1 MTRTDRPGTLH
12 FVADGPVAGLALAR
26 RPLEHPRA
34 TVVCV
39 HGALDRAASFARLAR
54 RLGDVEVVAYD
65 RRGYQGSRDLGVGD
79 LADHVEDL
87 VRVVAAANAGPV
99 VVLGH
104 SFGGLVAMGAA
115 VRAPESIA
123 LVLAYESPF
132 PWLARR
138 PGAPTPAGDD
148 PRLEAER
155 FFRRVVSDAAWE
167 RLSERQRDSR
177 RADGP
182 ALRADLTALSGPRPF
197 DPSDLAVPVVYAFGD
212 AGDVAHYRTLA
223 RALEDASPLVHAV
236 EIPGAD
242 HGAHLSSPDELA
254 ALVEAAWKDACASA

>member
-34 TVVCV
+34 TLVCV
-39 HGALDRAASFARLAR
+39 HGALDRAASFARLTR
-54 RLGDVEVVAYD
+54 RLRDVEVVAYD

-87 VRVVAAANAGPV
+87 VRVVAAATPGPV

-104 SFGGLVAMGAA
+104 SFGGLVAMGATL
-115 VRAPESIA
+115 RAPESIA
-123 LVLAYESPF
+123 AVVAYESPF
-132 PWLARR
+132 PWLVRR

-167 RLSERQRDSR
+167 RLNERQRDSR

-182 ALRADLTALSGPRPF
+182 ALRADLTALTGPRPF
-197 DPSDLAVPVVYAFGD
+197 DPADLAVPVVYAFGG
-212 AGDVAHYRTLA
+212 AGHAAHYRTLA
-223 RALEDASPLVHAV
+223 RALEDVNPLVRAV
-236 EIPGAD
+236 EIPGAV

-254 ALVEAAWKDACASA
+254 ALVETALEDACTSA